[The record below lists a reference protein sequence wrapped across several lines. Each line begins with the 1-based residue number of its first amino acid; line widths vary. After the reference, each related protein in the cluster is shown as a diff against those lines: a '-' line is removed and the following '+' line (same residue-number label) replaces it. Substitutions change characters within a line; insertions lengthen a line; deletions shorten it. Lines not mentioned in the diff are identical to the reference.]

1 MNMDVDTDMDTG
13 TDMNM
18 GTDIEFYARTIADDF
33 SHLHLKE
40 IFFLVAVVS
49 SEHT

>member
-1 MNMDVDTDMDTG
+1 MNMDEDTG
-13 TDMNM
+13 MNM
-18 GTDIEFYARTIADDF
+18 GTDIEYYARTISDDF

-49 SEHT
+49 SEYT